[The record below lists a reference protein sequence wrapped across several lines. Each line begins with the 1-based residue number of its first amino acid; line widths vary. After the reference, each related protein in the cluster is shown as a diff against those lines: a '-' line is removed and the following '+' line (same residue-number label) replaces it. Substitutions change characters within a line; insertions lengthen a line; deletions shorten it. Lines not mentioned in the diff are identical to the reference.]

1 MSLLIDENLSDRLP
15 RSLQDI
21 FPDSFH
27 VRGVGLESTD
37 DDEIW
42 AYART
47 QGLAIVT
54 KDKDYFQLSLERGHP
69 PKVVLIRTGNT
80 PAEGVEALIRG
91 NLAEINRF
99 IQDEETALFAL
110 P

>member
-80 PAEGVEALIRG
+80 PTIPLRESRHS
-91 NLAEINRF
+91 
-99 IQDEETALFAL
+99 FAAISL
-110 P
+110 KSVVSYRMKKRH